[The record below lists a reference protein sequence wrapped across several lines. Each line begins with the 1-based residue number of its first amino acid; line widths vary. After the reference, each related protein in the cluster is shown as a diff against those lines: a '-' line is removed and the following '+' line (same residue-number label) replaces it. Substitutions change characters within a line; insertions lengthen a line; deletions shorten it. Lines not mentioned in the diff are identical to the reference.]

1 MTDFKEEQDK
11 LFMTQCQS
19 LRDSIKGCAM
29 DKEDALYQATLVGN
43 SGMET
48 KWLYVD
54 PEHLDDILENYDC
67 MILQFFNSELRPKP
81 FIDKIANTIFETG
94 EHIGKTFEWVRQSK
108 PSYFPSLLTRP
119 AGEVIEYH
127 DFMKYCFDY
136 LKK

>member
-19 LRDSIKGCAM
+19 LRGSIEGCAM
-29 DKEDALYQATLVGN
+29 DKEDALYHNRVCN
-43 SGMET
+43 SHIEI

-54 PEHLDDILENYDC
+54 PEAIDDIIHNYDS

-81 FIDKIANTIFETG
+81 FIDKIANTRFETG

>member
-11 LFMTQCQS
+11 LFMTQCKS
-19 LRDSIKGCAM
+19 LRSSIEGCAM

-43 SGMET
+43 NGMET

-54 PEHLDDILENYDC
+54 PEHLDEILH
-67 MILQFFNSELRPKP
+67 
-81 FIDKIANTIFETG
+81 ETG
-94 EHIGKTFEWVRQSK
+94 EHRGKTFKWVRQSK